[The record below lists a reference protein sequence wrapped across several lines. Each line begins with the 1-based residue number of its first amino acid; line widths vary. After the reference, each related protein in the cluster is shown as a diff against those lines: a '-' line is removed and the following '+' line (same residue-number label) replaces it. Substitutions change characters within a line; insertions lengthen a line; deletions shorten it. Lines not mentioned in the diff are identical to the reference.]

1 MLKEHDLS
9 EKPGWVRI
17 SLHPTMT
24 DSELEYVMDGL
35 EYIIAHA
42 DELSKDYL
50 YDRNTNEF
58 FHKSYKSDI
67 GERINTW
74 YSLS

>member
-1 MLKEHDLS
+1 
-9 EKPGWVRI
+9 
-17 SLHPTMT
+17 MT

-67 GERINTW
+67 GKRINSW